1 MTLDAQDLRT
11 GLKFIVGTWQV
22 DFIVNAFSND
32 LAHIPAAEFKSQ
44 DGTDFS
50 AITFTFFEDHTL
62 KMENTAT
69 GKQTDGTWEQTG
81 MSEFRYTQ
89 LEEADR
95 QMEDKLS
102 KLDNLG
108 VPRALAMQGGNLVF
122 SLGFLAVSMK
132 KTAEGT
138 ITKEP
143 DIGDI
148 QPGEADLAM
157 TDIVGT
163 YEVAKAFSMVGG
175 KLGLHA
181 KDDVLA
187 DLEARKAAGEIDDD
201 EIRSSTSMFDM
212 RVEFTADHKLLTW
225 MKIPDGI
232 TDEQIKEAIEAGEI
246 GEVKDGFFAGKEQ
259 EWKAVDGKYYY
270 NTNEHRELFG
280 EEQSPWDELKT
291 DEEGLIDFSSGM
303 AKLRKI

>member
-81 MSEFRYTQ
+81 MSEFRYTVGDF
-89 LEEADR
+89 LNIPDSS
-95 QMEDKLS
+95 M
-102 KLDNLG
+102 LDG
-108 VPRALAMQGGNLVF
+108 VQKLAMQGGNLVF